1 LDAVMGDLF
10 DSSRIQDILGQ
21 AHHIWYG
28 GAIEQDV
35 EVVFV
40 EEQHAANRYMV
51 LWYRFNGTWW
61 DYILFEDLYPT
72 EMVYLPAHYG
82 VVD

>member
-1 LDAVMGDLF
+1 MDAVMGDLF
-10 DSSRIQDILGQ
+10 DSSRIQDILGR

-28 GAIEQDV
+28 AAIKQDV

-40 EEQHAANRYMV
+40 EEQHGTNRYMV